1 MSTDYLTTSMIAL
14 VKPNLDVALKTAV
27 DEVDALILQMDAAA
41 ADASGMSEVEM
52 MAFNVAVSRFNT
64 LVTLMSGVYK
74 NLCDG
79 EKTIAQKM

>member
-1 MSTDYLTTSMIAL
+1 MATDFENTPMITIVKPKLDDGLELAVNEINTLLGQLSTDG
-14 VKPNLDVALKTAV
+14 
-27 DEVDALILQMDAAA
+27 EE
-41 ADASGMSEVEM
+41 MSEVEM